1 MQPYFM
7 PYIGYFQLIDSVDI
21 FVIYDNIQY
30 TKKGWINRNRFIQ
43 NKDAQTLTIPLKKDS
58 DYLNISERKI
68 ADSFDRGKLCNQ
80 LMNSYRKAP
89 YFDDVYPLICRLIN
103 NDEGNLFKYISE
115 SLNNVCKYLYMDFSK
130 IITSS
135 TIKIDHSLKSEEK
148 VLAICNSLL
157 ATEYINP
164 IGGIDLYS
172 KSRFA
177 SQNID
182 LKFLKP
188 RVASY
193 NQFGNEFLPNL
204 SIIDVMMFNSQETV
218 QEMLNQYQLL

>member
-7 PYIGYFQLIDSVDI
+7 PYIGYLQLIDLVDI

-43 NKDAQTLTIPLKKDS
+43 NKDVQTFTIPLKKDS
-58 DYLNISERKI
+58 DYLYISERKI
-68 ADSFDRGKLCNQ
+68 ADSFNREKLCNQ

-89 YFDDVYPLICRLIN
+89 YFDDVYPLICRMIN
-103 NDEGNLFKYISE
+103 NNEENLFKYISE
-115 SLNNVCKYLYMDFSK
+115 SLNNVCKYLYMDSSK
-130 IITSS
+130 IIISS
-135 TIKIDHSLKSEEK
+135 KIRIDHTLKSEEK
-148 VLAICNSLL
+148 VIAICNSLS

-177 SQNID
+177 SKNID

-188 RVASY
+188 RAVPYS
-193 NQFGNEFLPNL
+193 QFGNKFFPNL
-204 SIIDVMMFNSQETV
+204 SIIDVMMFNDPDLIKKYLSHYD
-218 QEMLNQYQLL
+218 LI